1 MKRNPGDFMAP
12 LSRCRPKGKLIRMT
26 ASAPR
31 VWMDGFPLTLS
42 HGTGITTYARG
53 HAATLPRLG
62 VSLGMLYGRPLPAI
76 SDATEREVRFFD
88 ARVLAGRPLH
98 QRFMG
103 LLRDPRGPTAQ
114 AIPLSRMVDTAA
126 TSAITYETF
135 ATANLPQ
142 VDELWNADDAFGR
155 AQLHFAVRR
164 GLMTVRAPNPPA
176 LMHWTHIHPLRLA
189 GTRNIYTIHD
199 LIPLRLPWA
208 TLDFKAN
215 WLNTVRRLGQQAD
228 HIVTVSEHAR
238 QDLIQ
243 QIGIPEERVTN
254 TYQAVFPPM
263 FEMDE
268 AMSVARLRR
277 AHQLEPRGY
286 FLFVSRI
293 EPRKNLAR
301 MLDAYI
307 ASGSQTPFIIVGGM
321 AHHGKQELRLLT
333 EAGGTRSADGR
344 IRYIGYVPQIDVEI
358 LVRHARALCF
368 ASLYEGFGLP
378 AVEAMRAGTAVLTS
392 NTSCMPEVVG
402 DAALTVTPT
411 DTRALAEA
419 IRALDADDGLRQL
432 LEAAGPKRAA
442 FFSPERYAERLRAL
456 YGRLGVLPEGDA
468 A

>member
-1 MKRNPGDFMAP
+1 MKFDV
-12 LSRCRPKGKLIRMT
+12 
-26 ASAPR
+26 PR
-31 VWMDGFPLTLS
+31 VWLDGFPLTLS

-53 HAATLPRLG
+53 HAATLRSLG
-62 VSLGMLYGRPLPAI
+62 VSLGMLYGRPLPGMA
-76 SDATEREVRFFD
+76 DASEREVRFFD
-88 ARVLAGRPLH
+88 ARVLAGRPVH
-98 QRFMG
+98 RRFLD
-103 LLRDPRGPTAQ
+103 LLRHPRGPLAQ
-114 AIPLSRMVDTAA
+114 SIPISRMVDTSA
-126 TSAITYETF
+126 TSAITYESF
-135 ATANLPQ
+135 ATANLPD

-155 AQLHFAVRR
+155 AQLHFALR
-164 GLMTVRAPNPPA
+164 GSLMPVRAPQPPD
-176 LMHWTHIHPLRLA
+176 LMHWTHIHPIRLA
-189 GTRNIYTIHD
+189 GTRNIYTVHD

-215 WLNTVRRLGQQAD
+215 WLNTMRMLARRAD

-243 QIGIPEERVTN
+243 QIGIPEDRVTN
-254 TYQAVFPPM
+254 TYQAVYPPAFDM
-263 FEMDE
+263 EE

-286 FLFVSRI
+286 FLFLSRI

-307 ASGSQTPFIIVGGM
+307 ASGSNTPFIIVGGM

-344 IRYIGYVPQIDVEI
+344 IRYLGYVPQIDVEI

-402 DAALTVTPT
+402 DAAMTVTPT

-419 IRALDADDGLRQL
+419 LRALDQNDDLRHG

-442 FFSPERYAERLRAL
+442 MFSPEQYATRLRAL
-456 YGRLGVLPEGDA
+456 YARLGVVTEGGA

>member
-1 MKRNPGDFMAP
+1 MVIGSTR
-12 LSRCRPKGKLIRMT
+12 I
-26 ASAPR
+26 
-31 VWMDGFPLTLS
+31 WMDGFPLTLS

-53 HAATLPRLG
+53 HAATLRGMG
-62 VSLGMLYGRPLPAI
+62 VNLGMLYGRPLPRMA
-76 SDATEREVRFFD
+76 DAAEREVRFFD

-98 QRFMG
+98 ERFLG
-103 LLRDPRGPTAQ
+103 LLRNPRGPLAQ
-114 AIPLSRMVDTAA
+114 PIPLSRMVDTSA
-126 TSAITYETF
+126 TSAITYESF
-135 ATANLPQ
+135 ATANLPD

-164 GLMTVRAPNPPA
+164 SLMSIRSPTPPA
-176 LMHWTHIHPLRLA
+176 LMHWTHIHPIRLA
-189 GTRNIYTIHD
+189 NTRNIYTVHD

-215 WLNTVRRLGQQAD
+215 WLNTVRMLAARAD

-238 QDLIQ
+238 QDLIT
-243 QIGIPEERVTN
+243 QIGVPGDRVTN
-254 TYQAVFPPM
+254 TYQAVFPPLIDM
-263 FEMDE
+263 EE

-286 FLFVSRI
+286 FLFLSRV

-344 IRYIGYVPQIDVEI
+344 IRYLGYVPQLDVEI
-358 LVRHARALCF
+358 LLRHARALCF

-419 IRALDADDGLRQL
+419 LRALDQNDDLRLGLEQ
-432 LEAAGPKRAA
+432 AGPRRAA
-442 FFSPERYAERLRAL
+442 LFSPERYAARLRSL
-456 YGRLGVLPEGDA
+456 YARLGVLADGGEA
-468 A
+468 